1 MDKTNKKFLV
11 YLEYNDK
18 KVEGYFEIINS
29 NEFLVEFKTDS
40 GNIIKIPRNRVLK
53 EKGRE
58 EC

>member
-11 YLEYNDK
+11 YLEDNDK

-40 GNIIKIPRNRVLK
+40 GNVIKIPRNRVLK
-53 EKGRE
+53 EKERRE
-58 EC
+58 